1 MFNDGITVVVGHA
14 ANETYR
20 DAQYDNVEFV
30 DFPEDRLHPMDQVL
44 KGKAIVEE
52 YVKTGK
58 PVNIRTFSPEIL
70 QSINLYTKMHHV
82 PLHVLIAETTSITEC
97 TDDLDPAFES
107 FCDAFDYLMKL
118 RSDLENPDEPDE

>member
-1 MFNDGITVVVGHA
+1 MFNDGITVIVGHA
-14 ANETYR
+14 ANTVYR
-20 DAQYDNVEFV
+20 GAQYDTIEFV
-30 DFPEDRLHPMDQVL
+30 DFPEDRLHLMAQVL
-44 KGKAIVEE
+44 KGKAIVEDH
-52 YVKTGK
+52 VKTGK

-70 QSINLYTKMHHV
+70 QSINLYSRMHHV
-82 PLHVLIAETTSITEC
+82 PLHVLIAETTGITEC